1 MSIKNKTLEIKKN
14 IITNNKQINFTYFRK
29 Q

>member
-14 IITNNKQINFTYFRK
+14 IMPNNKQINFTYFRK